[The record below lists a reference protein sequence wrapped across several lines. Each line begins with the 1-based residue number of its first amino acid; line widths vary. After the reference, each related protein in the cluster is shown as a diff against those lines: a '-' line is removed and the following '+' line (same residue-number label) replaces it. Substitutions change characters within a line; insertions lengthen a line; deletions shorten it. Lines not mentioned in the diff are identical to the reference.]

1 MKIFVV
7 EDDKSLVKMME
18 NQLSAMRIKPLF
30 RKFRCGLDEFLMI
43 QPDLVL
49 LDVNLPYYDGFIG
62 AKNQGTFVGSNSLH
76 LRP

>member
-30 RKFRCGLDEFLMI
+30 QKI
-43 QPDLVL
+43 
-49 LDVNLPYYDGFIG
+49 
-62 AKNQGTFVGSNSLH
+62 SL
-76 LRP
+76 RF